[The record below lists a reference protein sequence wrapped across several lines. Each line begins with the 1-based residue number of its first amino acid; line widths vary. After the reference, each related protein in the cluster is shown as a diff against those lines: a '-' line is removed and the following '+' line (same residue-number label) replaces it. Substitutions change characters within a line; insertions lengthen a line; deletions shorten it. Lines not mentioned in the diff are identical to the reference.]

1 MRYIQTYKIVT
12 TYTNL
17 YLLVNKLLII
27 MSFKERLKKAFLE
40 VPADK
45 RPDFKEAFNSVV
57 DEVETPIS
65 ETSQKFLDATLSD
78 GTPIMIE
85 PAVEV
90 GAAVTVAVDGE
101 IVPVENASHELADGT
116 VIVTDGG
123 VITEVIPVEG
133 EVEVEEEMGTE
144 AATTEA
150 KDVPSPKT
158 VIERTEVERKFS
170 EMEESYN
177 SKIAELTEA
186 NKNLSEKLDEN
197 ANEYKEQ
204 FNKVLESIEVLL
216 DFNTDKPTQAPKTS
230 VGRVNKL
237 RDIKSAFRNMRK

>member
-1 MRYIQTYKIVT
+1 
-12 TYTNL
+12 
-17 YLLVNKLLII
+17 
-27 MSFKERLKKAFLE
+27 MSFKERLKQVFLE

-57 DEVETPIS
+57 EEVETPIS
-65 ETSQKFLDATLSD
+65 ETSQKFIDATLSD

-85 PAVEV
+85 PAIEV
-90 GAAVTVAVDGE
+90 GAAVTVAMDGE
-101 IVPVENASHELADGT
+101 IIPVEDASHELSDGT
-116 VIVTDGG
+116 VIVTESG
-123 VITEVIPVEG
+123 VISEVILVEG
-133 EVEVEEEMGTE
+133 EVEVEEEMET
-144 AATTEA
+144 ATPTAEA

-177 SKIAELTEA
+177 AKIAELTEA
-186 NKNLSEKLDEN
+186 NKELESKLENN
-197 ANEYKEQ
+197 ANEYNDK

-216 DFNTDKPTQAPKTS
+216 DFSADKPTQAPKTS

-237 RDIKSAFRNMRK
+237 KDIKSAFRNMRK